1 MSGSFLS
8 GLNDITLPTFP
19 LNTDGLD
26 PHGANALIERL
37 NITNYD
43 DAVAIKPLNKKHKYA

>member
-1 MSGSFLS
+1 MISSLDG
-8 GLNDITLPTFP
+8 ITLPTYA

-26 PHGANALIERL
+26 PLGKNAIIERL

-43 DAVAIKPLNKKHKYA
+43 DAVAIKPMD